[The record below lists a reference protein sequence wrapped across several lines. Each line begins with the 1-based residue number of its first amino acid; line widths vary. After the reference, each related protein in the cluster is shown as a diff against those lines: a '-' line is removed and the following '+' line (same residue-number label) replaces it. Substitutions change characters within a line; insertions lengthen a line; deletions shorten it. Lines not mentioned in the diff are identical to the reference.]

1 MHYIIGTSFK
11 VTPASRS
18 LLRDKRFTVNNIY
31 TLVHILNKNSKVTY
45 YFLDLNRNKI
55 EVEFNSCREADSL
68 ISKLKN
74 ERIPNYEEPKEE
86 VIDNITD

>member
-18 LLRDKRFTVNNIY
+18 LLRDKRFSVNGVYSLIY
-31 TLVHILNKNSKVTY
+31 ISQKNNKVLYT
-45 YFLDLNRNKI
+45 FIDLSRNKI

-68 ISKLKN
+68 IAKLKN
-74 ERIPNYEEPKEE
+74 ERIPNYDEPKE
-86 VIDNITD
+86 VVDNIAD